1 MSSEYVP
8 PRPDWPHPTAPPPVV
23 RPSSGRIAGRP
34 TATWRT
40 WEAIGVYV
48 LAFLLGGFASLPILG
63 LIEDEDLAN
72 LVASAAASLVIV
84 LVLLIWLSRSHPTW
98 RQVMG
103 FPAMGRWWREI
114 SAAVG
119 FGLLL
124 YPAMVLVVG
133 IAVSIVLSAVSG
145 EPVRAPEQVPGDLP
159 VGGVI
164 VTWLY
169 AVVIAPL
176 HEELFFRGVLFR
188 AVRDRRG
195 LIAGLIATGVGF
207 ALIHYIP
214 GPWQDSVLLIAVM
227 FFNGM
232 ALAWFY
238 ERRGT
243 LVAPVVAHMVFN
255 VIGLSLIFTIGAI
268 GGG

>member
-8 PRPDWPHPTAPPPVV
+8 PRPDWPHPSTPPAAGPTT
-23 RPSSGRIAGRP
+23 GRIAARP
-34 TATWRT
+34 KATWGT

-48 LAFLLGGFASLPILG
+48 LAFLLGGFASLPIIG
-63 LIEDEDLAN
+63 LIEDEGLAG
-72 LVASAAASLVIV
+72 LVAAAAASLVIL
-84 LVLLIWLSRSHPTW
+84 LVLLIWLSKAHPTW

-103 FPAMGRWWREI
+103 FPAPGGWWREI
-114 SAAVG
+114 RTGIG

-124 YPAMVLVVG
+124 YPAMTLVVG
-133 IAVSIVLSAVSG
+133 VVVSIVLSAVSG
-145 EPVRAPEQVPGDLP
+145 EPVRAPEQLP
-159 VGGVI
+159 EELPLGGMV
-164 VTWLY
+164 VAWLY

-176 HEELFFRGVLFR
+176 HEELFFRGMLFR

-195 LIAGLIATGVGF
+195 LVPGLIAAGVGF
-207 ALIHYIP
+207 SLVHYIP

-227 FFNGM
+227 FFNGI
-232 ALAWFY
+232 ALAWYY

-243 LVAPVVAHMVFN
+243 LLAPIVAHMVFN
-255 VIGLSLIFTIGAI
+255 LIGLSLILTIGAA